1 MFDRLSALAGRFPS
15 PGELRWHANVATQIA
30 MRKGVLLSNGQS
42 RDGGVSAR
50 LFDNGVYGFAAAP
63 RDDDEAIAA
72 IIAAARDNAASVTT
86 RPRGRPVLPAASTP
100 GEGVFDYRS
109 RNPETSPAERV
120 AILARLDAALR
131 EKFPNLVN
139 VDLAL
144 SANASEK
151 ALVTSEGARAYSYVP
166 RAVLMV
172 RMAVEANDGLVELH
186 DVRGGFG
193 EIQDQSFDAE
203 TLLPWLDGL
212 YEELRRKAEGGQ
224 CEAGAH
230 DVVLDAELSGILAHE
245 AIGHTCEG
253 DLVLAGS
260 VAGDRLGEP
269 VASEKITLGDYAGRG
284 PDGGGTIANHV
295 DDEGTLCRDVT
306 IIENGVLKGFLHSRQ
321 TAAELGAEPT
331 GNARAFSFSDE
342 PLVRMRNTAILP
354 GKDRLAEMIASIDRG
369 YYLKRPSNGQADL
382 TSEFMFGVCCGYEI
396 RGGKLGRAVRD
407 TTISGVAF
415 DMLKTVTHVG
425 DDFRWSMPGGWCG
438 KKQRIAVGNG
448 GPSIKCK
455 VTIGGR
461 G

>member
-1 MFDRLSALAGRFPS
+1 MLDRLSALAGRFAS
-15 PGELRWHANVATQIA
+15 PGELRWHANDSTQIA
-30 MRKGVLLSNGQS
+30 MRKGVLLANGQS

-63 RDDDEAIAA
+63 RDDDDAVAA
-72 IIAAARDNAASVTT
+72 VIAAARDNAASVTT
-86 RPRGRPVLPAASTP
+86 RPRGPAVAPAASTP

-109 RNPETSPAERV
+109 RKPPTSPAERV
-120 AILARLDAALR
+120 AILARLDSALR

-144 SANASEK
+144 NAHASEK
-151 ALVTSEGARAYSYVP
+151 ALVTTEGARTYSYVP
-166 RAVLMV
+166 RAVLV
-172 RMAVEANDGLVELH
+172 VKMAVEANDGLVELH
-186 DVRGGFG
+186 DVVGGFG

-203 TLLPWLDGL
+203 SLLPWLDGL

-224 CEAGAH
+224 CEAGSH
-230 DVVLDAELSGILAHE
+230 DVLLDAELAGILAHE

-260 VAGDRLGEP
+260 VAGDRMGEP
-269 VASEKITLGDYAGRG
+269 VASEKITLGDYASRG
-284 PDGGGTIANHV
+284 PDGGGTIAIHV

-306 IIENGVLKGFLHSRQ
+306 IIEKGVLKGFLHSRQ

-331 GNARAFSFSDE
+331 GNARAFSFLDE

-354 GKDRLAEMIASIDRG
+354 GKDKLAEMIASIDRG
-369 YYLKRPSNGQADL
+369 YYLKRPSNGMADL

-425 DDFRWSMPGGWCG
+425 DDFKWSMPGGWCG